1 LKKSLPTLGSLMLF
15 VSFSWKDKQSV
26 HAFYLYVYLQN
37 KPFSVRF
44 GGESSDKALIDW
56 RTLETH
62 SSQTRCRTFKS
73 RCLRIGTTHIDPRL
87 VVGLCVLF
95 STKRALIRP
104 NPFRIEPLG
113 GVTVRM
119 MLIGEWGSLNK
130 LLSGFC
136 DDTVV
141 ELSVLVKRLL
151 QSAAYCLFNA
161 PSFAC
166 FGKGSSDWEGIKCM
180 RRIE

>member
-1 LKKSLPTLGSLMLF
+1 LKIFLPTLRSLMLF
-15 VSFSWKDKQSV
+15 VSFYWKDSV
-26 HAFYLYVYLQN
+26 YDFYLYVYLQN

-44 GGESSDKALIDW
+44 GGESSDKALNDW

-73 RCLRIGTTHIDPRL
+73 RCLRISTTHVDPRL

-119 MLIGEWGSLNK
+119 MLRASGE
-130 LLSGFC
+130 
-136 DDTVV
+136 V
-141 ELSVLVKRLL
+141 
-151 QSAAYCLFNA
+151 
-161 PSFAC
+161 
-166 FGKGSSDWEGIKCM
+166 
-180 RRIE
+180 

>member
-1 LKKSLPTLGSLMLF
+1 MLF
-15 VSFSWKDKQSV
+15 VSFYWKDSV
-26 HAFYLYVYLQN
+26 YDFYLYVYLQN

-44 GGESSDKALIDW
+44 GGESSDKALNDW

-73 RCLRIGTTHIDPRL
+73 RCLRISTTHVDPRL

-95 STKRALIRP
+95 LTKRALIRP

-119 MLIGEWGSLNK
+119 MLRASGEVWTNNFHVLDSCIRQYALE
-130 LLSGFC
+130 LLSRKNQN
-136 DDTVV
+136 TLY
-141 ELSVLVKRLL
+141 ELSIAPLKETLGRLWNTTKL
-151 QSAAYCLFNA
+151 SISIAHNA
-161 PSFAC
+161 HRTKFKPPSKV
-166 FGKGSSDWEGIKCM
+166 GE
-180 RRIE
+180 